1 MALQFL
7 LEGAKAGEKCL
18 YITLSETERELRDGA
33 ASHGWTLGEGIE
45 VFELLPPESLLDSEQ
60 QQSLLYS
67 SDLELGETT
76 KQIFEAVE
84 RDRPSRVVLDSLS
97 EIRLLA
103 QSSLRYRRQILAI
116 KHYFAKF
123 GTTVMLLDD
132 LTAEVADKTVHSV
145 AHGVLRLEEL
155 APAYGAERRR
165 ARVTKYRGVKFRG
178 GYHDV
183 TITTGGLNV
192 FPRLVASEYR
202 SSFAR
207 TTMSSG
213 IAAFDKLLGGG
224 IETGS
229 STLILGPAG
238 TGKSLA
244 VMVFIVAAIARGE
257 KAALFVFDEELGL
270 LFDRMKGLGIDLEE
284 MQRSG
289 KLFIDQVDA
298 AELSPGEFAHRVRK
312 RVDEDDI
319 KTVVIDS
326 LNGYQAAMP
335 EENSLILHM
344 HELLQYLNRRGAAT
358 FMTVAQHGLVG
369 DMKAPVDVT
378 YLADTVILLRYFEA
392 LGSVRRAMSI
402 IKKRTGAHE
411 STIREYRIDGRGLTI
426 GGPLDGFQGNPARR
440 SGLRRRGQAVAGRA
454 GPVRPG
460 ASSERAVILAPT
472 GRDAAVAAA
481 LIREA
486 GFYANIAG
494 DLAALIHEIEAG
506 AGLAVIADEA
516 IKTADLRSLVKWL
529 NDQPSW
535 SDFPIVLLTHQGG
548 GPERN
553 PDAARLGAG
562 ARQRH
567 LHRASVSSDHAGEHR
582 RIGGPRPAPAV
593 SDPRHSRR
601 PHRKRR
607 PAADRAQRRPSRR
620 AGAASAGVRAGSLRH
635 LQNVLRPQARRSV
648 FVR

>member
-1 MALQFL
+1 MASVNTLQDKARTGVWGLDNILSGGFTRGHLFLIEGAPGTGKTTVALQFL
-7 LEGAKAGEKCL
+7 MEGAAIGEKSL
-18 YITLSETERELRDGA
+18 YITLSETEHELRDGA
-33 ASHGWTLGEGIE
+33 QSHGWTLDDSIE

-84 RDRPSRVVLDSLS
+84 RVQPNRVVLDSLS

-123 GTTVMLLDD
+123 NTTVVMLDD
-132 LTAEVADKTVHSV
+132 LTADVADKTVHSV

-165 ARVTKYRGVKFRG
+165 ARVIKYRGVKFRG
-178 GYHDV
+178 GYHDA
-183 TITTGGLNV
+183 TIATGGLNI

-202 SSFAR
+202 SALVR
-207 TTMSSG
+207 TTKSTG
-213 IAAFDKLLGGG
+213 IVALDQLLGGG

-229 STLILGPAG
+229 STLVLGPAG
-238 TGKSLA
+238 TGKSLTA
-244 VMVFIVAAIARGE
+244 IVNVVAAIGRGE
-257 KAALFVFDEELGL
+257 KAAMFVFDGELGL
-270 LFDRMKGLGIDLEE
+270 LFDRMKGLGIDLE
-284 MQRSG
+284 QLQSSG
-289 KLFIDQVDA
+289 MLFVEQVDA

-312 RVDEDDI
+312 QVDEHDI

-392 LGSVRRAMSI
+392 LGSVRRAISV

-411 STIREYRIDGRGLTI
+411 STIREYRIDNRGLTI
-426 GGPLDGFQGNPARR
+426 GQPLNAFQG
-440 SGLRRRGQAVAGRA
+440 
-454 GPVRPG
+454 
-460 ASSERAVILAPT
+460 
-472 GRDAAVAAA
+472 
-481 LIREA
+481 
-486 GFYANIAG
+486 
-494 DLAALIHEIEAG
+494 
-506 AGLAVIADEA
+506 
-516 IKTADLRSLVKWL
+516 
-529 NDQPSW
+529 
-535 SDFPIVLLTHQGG
+535 
-548 GPERN
+548 
-553 PDAARLGAG
+553 
-562 ARQRH
+562 
-567 LHRASVSSDHAGEHR
+567 
-582 RIGGPRPAPAV
+582 
-593 SDPRHSRR
+593 
-601 PHRKRR
+601 
-607 PAADRAQRRPSRR
+607 
-620 AGAASAGVRAGSLRH
+620 
-635 LQNVLRPQARRSV
+635 VLRGVPVYQGDHLTFEDQSA
-648 FVR
+648 